1 MYSERV
7 DFKKKGRDAM
17 ASNTTQT
24 RTIRA
29 NKNKKQGR
37 KRKNKLVNHGTTL
50 TSEELFKVQ
59 DAE

>member
-1 MYSERV
+1 MS
-7 DFKKKGRDAM
+7 
-17 ASNTTQT
+17 SNTTQT

-29 NKNKKQGR
+29 NKKQKQGR

-50 TSEELFKVQ
+50 PVTNFSMH

>member
-1 MYSERV
+1 MS
-7 DFKKKGRDAM
+7 
-17 ASNTTQT
+17 SNTTQT

-29 NKNKKQGR
+29 NKKQKQGR

>member
-1 MYSERV
+1 
-7 DFKKKGRDAM
+7 M

-50 TSEELFKVQ
+50 PSEELFKVQ